1 MAMHDTLREQLK
13 RAGWKPGRF
22 KGFLQ
27 TRRAG
32 IEFDLGQPRG
42 GDRLELRYRYVT
54 ENTTAEG
61 DVALPADVTLE
72 RIGDA
77 MTGVYLRVHERPEAS
92 RTFGMGQRRRP
103 SGGPGAANPPPASP
117 ETAEAAATQ
126 LEMNLD
132 PDEDA

>member
-1 MAMHDTLREQLK
+1 MHDILRDQLK
-13 RAGWKPGRF
+13 RAGWKPGRY

-42 GDRLELRYRYVT
+42 EEDRLELRYRYVT

-61 DVALPADVTLE
+61 DVTLPADVTLE

-77 MTGVYLRVHERPEAS
+77 ITTIYLRIHERPEAS
-92 RTFGMGQRRRP
+92 RTFGMGSRQQRPR
-103 SGGPGAANPPPASP
+103 
-117 ETAEAAATQ
+117 AAATPAPSPTPAENPDAPVSQ
-126 LEMNLD
+126 LQMDLEELT
-132 PDEDA
+132 